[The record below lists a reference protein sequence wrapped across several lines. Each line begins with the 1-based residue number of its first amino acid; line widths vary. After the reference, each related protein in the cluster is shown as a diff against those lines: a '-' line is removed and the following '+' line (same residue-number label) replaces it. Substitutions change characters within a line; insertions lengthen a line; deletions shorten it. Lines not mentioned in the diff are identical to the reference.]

1 MLKILL
7 LSIRNTWLNFTIAKL
22 RTFLT
27 IFGIIIGISSIFI
40 VMSIGSSAQNV
51 LLDQIRSV
59 GSNIISVLPGTSKNN
74 ELPPSA
80 LGIEVISL
88 YNDDLKILQTK
99 EIFPHIEAV
108 SGYIST
114 NKVLTLKNKRRSVT
128 LQGVSSGMKEVEN
141 IDLKYGRF
149 LTSHEDE
156 KGYRVIVLGSKI
168 SKELFDDANPIN
180 KTIHIDK
187 KLFRIVGVI
196 KKRGSFMS
204 TNLDN
209 TAYIPL
215 TTAQN
220 TILGVNYLDFIR
232 LKISDEK
239 YITQIEKEIEKKL
252 KNNHDI
258 KNEEDADFRVRNTAS
273 VLETLSDVTNV
284 LKYFLASV
292 AGISL
297 IVGGIGVMN
306 IMFIT
311 LHRRIQEIGL
321 RKSLGARSVDIISQ
335 FLVESIT
342 ISTLGGLIGILIGVI
357 VSYVI
362 SIIAKNSIQDWSLV
376 LDWKIFA
383 VSIGVAF
390 LVGLLFGI
398 YPAIK
403 ASRISPIEALR
414 YE

>member
-284 LKYFLASV
+284 LKYFLVSV